1 MSKVFLALDTPNANI
16 ALGWVRDL
24 VAINPYFKVGL
35 ELFTSYGPSFVQEV
49 RKLGGRVFLDL
60 KFHDIPNTVAGASRA
75 SVNMGVDIFNI
86 HCGGGS
92 EMMLAAANA
101 TEEES
106 KKLSVPKPL
115 LLGVTVLTS
124 LDDRAIQE
132 IGFPR
137 SAGAQV
143 KHFVEMAIQSNLDGV
158 VCSPQEIALVKSL
171 KKDFKVLVP
180 GIRPA
185 GSEMGDQKRVTTPK
199 EAVIA
204 GADFL
209 VVGRPITQAKNP
221 KLALENILKEVSEA

>member
-1 MSKVFLALDTPNANI
+1 MSKVYVALDAPDAKI
-16 ALGWVRDL
+16 ALSWVKDL

-35 ELFTSYGPSFVQEV
+35 ELFSSHGPSLIQEI
-49 RKLGGRVFLDL
+49 RKLGGKVFLDL

-92 EMMLAAANA
+92 EMMLAASRAC
-101 TEEES
+101 EEEAQ
-106 KKLSVPKPL
+106 KLSVPKPI

-124 LDDRAIQE
+124 LDDKAIQE

-143 KHFVEMAIQSNLDGV
+143 KHFVDLAIQSNLDGV
-158 VCSPQEIALVKSL
+158 VCSPQEIALVKSI
-171 KKDFKVLVP
+171 KKDFQVLVP

-185 GSEMGDQKRVTTPK
+185 GSEMGDQKRVTTPA
-199 EAVIA
+199 EAVEA